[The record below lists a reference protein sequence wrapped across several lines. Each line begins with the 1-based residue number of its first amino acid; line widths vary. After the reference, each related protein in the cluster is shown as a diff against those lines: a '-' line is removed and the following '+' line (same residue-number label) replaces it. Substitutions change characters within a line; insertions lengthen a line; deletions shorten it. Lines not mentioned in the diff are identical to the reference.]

1 MSNNKKSSIEGLFYN
16 NKFLMVFSVI
26 VAIILWATVK
36 INYSADTTRTVSDL
50 KISLANTVSQA
61 EDIEAFF
68 GSEDLL
74 AEVEVRGKAYNIN
87 QHALTKDDIIVEAT
101 GTYVDTAGYKVLTL
115 TAKIAETS
123 TASDVQ
129 ITKITPSSITVYFD
143 RKTTGTFNVEAK
155 LENDM
160 STLVSDEFTLGQ
172 PVPSMSTVEVTGPA
186 TILNK
191 LSKVYFQ
198 AQISDADLP
207 LTATKEVA
215 ADIAYQLDR
224 VADSKYLTC
233 SSINDESNPATVTI
247 PLYVN
252 KEVDTSVKF
261 VNQPATYS
269 EEMPEFT
276 IYPSKVNV
284 LYNTKDEEIQ
294 TLYVGT
300 IDFSNVSNKVNYFE
314 FPVNEKLGVNIVD
327 KTIAKFGVSLD
338 MSSMSS
344 VVIEKTPSKIVLL
357 NQDENYNYIID
368 FEKSELDAIKVIGPK
383 ASLDKITNEDIQ
395 VEINVS
401 SIRVT
406 NPKEQTVEVS
416 NISIASDK
424 VNDCWIY
431 GKYMAYITAEPKN
444 S

>member
-1 MSNNKKSSIEGLFYN
+1 MSKNQKSSIEGLFYN
-16 NKFLMVFSVI
+16 NKFLMVFSI
-26 VAIILWATVK
+26 VVAVILWATVK

-74 AEVEVRGKAYNIN
+74 AEVEVSGKAYNIN

-115 TAKIAETS
+115 TAKLADTS
-123 TASDVQ
+123 TAGDVS

-160 STLVSDEFTLGQ
+160 NSLVSDEFTVGQ
-172 PVPSMSTVEVTGPA
+172 PVPSMSTVEITGPA

-191 LSKVYFQ
+191 LSKVFFK
-198 AQISDADLP
+198 AQIDEENLP

-215 ADIAYQLDR
+215 AEIAYQLDR
-224 VADSKYLTC
+224 ASDSKYLTC

-247 PLYVN
+247 PLYVS
-252 KEVDTSVKF
+252 KEVGTSVKF
-261 VNQPATYS
+261 VNQPAAYS
-269 EEMPEFT
+269 EEMPKFT
-276 IYPSKVNV
+276 VYPSKVNV
-284 LYNTKDEEIQ
+284 LYNTKDEEIE

-300 IDFSNVSNKVNYFE
+300 VDFSYVSNKVNYFE
-314 FPVNEKLGVNIVD
+314 FPVNEKLGVNIID
-327 KTIAKFGVSLD
+327 KTIAKFTVSLD

-344 VVIEKTPSKIVLL
+344 VTFEKTPSKIVLL

-368 FEKSELDAIKVIGPK
+368 FEKSELDSIKVIGPRE
-383 ASLDKITNEDIQ
+383 SLNKITTEDIQ

-401 SIRVT
+401 SLDLA
-406 NPKEQTVEVS
+406 NPNEQIVEVS

-424 VNDCWIY
+424 IDDCWIY
-431 GKYMAYITAEPKN
+431 GKYMAYITVEPKA
-444 S
+444 

>member
-1 MSNNKKSSIEGLFYN
+1 MSKNQKSSIEGLFYN
-16 NKFLMVFSVI
+16 NKFLMVFSI
-26 VAIILWATVK
+26 VVAVILWATVK

-74 AEVEVRGKAYNIN
+74 AEVEVSGKAYNIN

-115 TAKIAETS
+115 TAKLADTS
-123 TASDVQ
+123 TAGDVS

-160 STLVSDEFTLGQ
+160 NSLVSDEFTVGQ
-172 PVPSMSTVEVTGPA
+172 PVPSMSTVEITGPA

-191 LSKVYFQ
+191 LSKVYFK
-198 AQISDADLP
+198 AQIDEENLP

-215 ADIAYQLDR
+215 AEIAYQLDR
-224 VADSKYLTC
+224 ASDSKYLTC

-247 PLYVN
+247 PLYVS
-252 KEVDTSVKF
+252 KEVGTSVKF
-261 VNQPATYS
+261 DNQPAAYS
-269 EEMPEFT
+269 EEMPKFT
-276 IYPSKVNV
+276 VYPSKVNV
-284 LYNTKDEEIQ
+284 LYNTKDEEIE

-300 IDFSNVSNKVNYFE
+300 VDFSYVSNKVNYFE
-314 FPVNEKLGVNIVD
+314 FPVNEKLGVNIID
-327 KTIAKFGVSLD
+327 KTIAKFTVSLD

-344 VVIEKTPSKIVLL
+344 VTFEKTPSKIVLL

-368 FEKSELDAIKVIGPK
+368 FEKSELDSIKVIGPRE
-383 ASLDKITNEDIQ
+383 SLNKITTEDIQ

-401 SIRVT
+401 SLDLA
-406 NPKEQTVEVS
+406 NPNEQIVEVS

-424 VNDCWIY
+424 IDDCWIY
-431 GKYMAYITAEPKN
+431 GKYMAYITVEPKA
-444 S
+444 

>member
-26 VAIILWATVK
+26 VAVILWATVK

-74 AEVEVRGKAYNIN
+74 AEVEVSGKAYNIN
-87 QHALTKDDIIVEAT
+87 QRALTKDDIIVEAT
-101 GTYVDTAGYKVLTL
+101 GSYVDSAGYKVLTL

-123 TASDVQ
+123 AATDVN

-160 STLVSDEFTLGQ
+160 DSLVSDEFTVGQ

-191 LSKVYFQ
+191 LSKVYFN
-198 AQISDADLP
+198 AQIDEANLP

-215 ADIAYQLDR
+215 AEITYQLDR
-224 VADSKYLTC
+224 VSDSKYLTC
-233 SSINDESNPATVTI
+233 SSINNESNPATVTI

-261 VNQPATYS
+261 VNQPAAYS
-269 EEMPEFT
+269 EEMPNFRVS
-276 IYPSKVNV
+276 PSKVNV
-284 LYNTKDEEIQ
+284 LYNTKDEEIE

-300 IDFSNVSNKVNYFE
+300 VDFSNVSNKINYFE

-327 KTIAKFGVSLD
+327 KTIAKFTVTLD
-338 MSSMSS
+338 MSVMSA
-344 VVIEKTPSKIVLL
+344 VTFEKTPSKTVLL

-368 FEKSELDAIKVIGPK
+368 FEKSELNAITAIGPRE
-383 ASLDKITNEDIQ
+383 SLNKITNEDIQ

-401 SIRVT
+401 SLDLT
-406 NPKEQTVEVS
+406 SPHEQLVEVS

-424 VNDCWIY
+424 INDCWIY
-431 GKYMAYITAEPKN
+431 GKYKAYISVEPKG
-444 S
+444 

>member
-26 VAIILWATVK
+26 VAVILWATVK

-74 AEVEVRGKAYNIN
+74 AEVEVSGKAYNIN
-87 QHALTKDDIIVEAT
+87 QRALTKDDIIVEAT
-101 GTYVDTAGYKVLTL
+101 GSYVDSAGYKVLTL

-123 TASDVQ
+123 AATDVN

-160 STLVSDEFTLGQ
+160 NSLVSDEFTVGQ

-191 LSKVYFQ
+191 LSKVYFN
-198 AQISDADLP
+198 AQIDEANLP

-215 ADIAYQLDR
+215 AEITYQLDR
-224 VADSKYLTC
+224 VSDSKYLTC
-233 SSINDESNPATVTI
+233 SSINNESNPATVTI

-261 VNQPATYS
+261 VNQPAAYS
-269 EEMPEFT
+269 EEMPNFRVS
-276 IYPSKVNV
+276 PSKVNV
-284 LYNTKDEEIQ
+284 LYNTKDEEIE

-300 IDFSNVSNKVNYFE
+300 VDFSNVSNKINYFE

-327 KTIAKFGVSLD
+327 KTIAKFTVTLD
-338 MSSMSS
+338 MSAMSA
-344 VVIEKTPSKIVLL
+344 VTFEKTPSKTVLL

-368 FEKSELDAIKVIGPK
+368 FEKSELNAITAIGPRE
-383 ASLDKITNEDIQ
+383 SLNKITNEDIQ

-401 SIRVT
+401 SLDLT
-406 NPKEQTVEVS
+406 SPHEQLVEVS

-424 VNDCWIY
+424 INDCWIY
-431 GKYMAYITAEPKN
+431 GKYKAYISVEPKG
-444 S
+444 

>member
-1 MSNNKKSSIEGLFYN
+1 MSKNQKSSIEGLFYN

-36 INYSADTTRTVSDL
+36 INYSADATRTVSDL
-50 KISLANTVSQA
+50 KISLSNTVSQA

-74 AEVEVRGKAYNIN
+74 AEVEVSGKAYNIN

-101 GTYVDTAGYKVLTL
+101 GSYVDTAGYKVLTL
-115 TAKIAETS
+115 TAKIADTS
-123 TASDVQ
+123 TATDVN
-129 ITKITPSSITVYFD
+129 ITKVTPSSITVYFD

-160 STLVSDEFTLGQ
+160 DSLVSDEFTVGQ

-191 LSKVYFQ
+191 LSKVYFK
-198 AQISDADLP
+198 AQINEANLP

-215 ADIAYQLDR
+215 AEIAYELDR
-224 VADSKYLTC
+224 AGDSKYLTC

-247 PLYVN
+247 PLYVS

-261 VNQPATYS
+261 VNQPAVYA
-269 EEMPEFT
+269 EELPSFRVS
-276 IYPSKVNV
+276 PSKVNV
-284 LYNTKDEEIQ
+284 LYNTKDEEIE

-300 IDFSNVSNKVNYFE
+300 VNFSDVSNKVNYFE
-314 FPVNEKLGVNIVD
+314 FPVDEKLGVNIVD
-327 KTIAKFGVSLD
+327 KTIAKFTVSLD

-344 VVIEKTPSKIVLL
+344 VTMEKTPSKIVLL

-368 FEKSELDAIKVIGPK
+368 FEKSELNAIKVIGPVD
-383 ASLDKITNEDIQ
+383 SLEKITNEDIQ
-395 VEINVS
+395 IEINVS
-401 SIRVT
+401 SLSLGRSE
-406 NPKEQTVEVS
+406 EQVVEVS
-416 NISIASDK
+416 NISIASEK

-431 GKYMAYITAEPKN
+431 GKYKAYISVEPK
-444 S
+444 

>member
-1 MSNNKKSSIEGLFYN
+1 MSKNQKSSIEGLFYN
-16 NKFLMVFSVI
+16 NKFLMVFSI
-26 VAIILWATVK
+26 VVAVILWATVK

-50 KISLANTVSQA
+50 KISIANTVSQA

-74 AEVEVRGKAYNIN
+74 AEVEVSGKAYNIN

-115 TAKIAETS
+115 TAKLADTS
-123 TASDVQ
+123 TAGDVS

-160 STLVSDEFTLGQ
+160 NSLVSDEFTVGQ
-172 PVPSMSTVEVTGPA
+172 PVPSMSTVEITGPA

-191 LSKVYFQ
+191 LSKVYFK
-198 AQISDADLP
+198 AQIDEANLP

-215 ADIAYQLDR
+215 AEIAYQLDR
-224 VADSKYLTC
+224 ASDSKYLTC

-247 PLYVN
+247 PLYVS
-252 KEVDTSVKF
+252 KEVGTSVKF
-261 VNQPATYS
+261 VNQPAAYS
-269 EEMPEFT
+269 EEMPKFT
-276 IYPSKVNV
+276 VYPSKVNV
-284 LYNTKDEEIQ
+284 LYNTKDEEIE

-300 IDFSNVSNKVNYFE
+300 VDFSNVSNKVNYFE
-314 FPVNEKLGVNIVD
+314 FPVNEKLGVNIID
-327 KTIAKFGVSLD
+327 KTIAKFTVSLD

-344 VVIEKTPSKIVLL
+344 VTFDKTPSKIVLL

-368 FEKSELDAIKVIGPK
+368 FEKSELDSIKVMGPRE
-383 ASLDKITNEDIQ
+383 SLNKITNEDIQ

-401 SIRVT
+401 SLDLA
-406 NPKEQTVEVS
+406 NANEQTVEVS

-424 VNDCWIY
+424 IDDCWIY
-431 GKYMAYITAEPKN
+431 GKYMAYITVEPKA
-444 S
+444 

>member
-16 NKFLMVFSVI
+16 NKFLMVFSII
-26 VAIILWATVK
+26 VAVILWATVK

-74 AEVEVRGKAYNIN
+74 AEVEVSGKAYNIN
-87 QHALTKDDIIVEAT
+87 QRALTKDDIIVEAT
-101 GTYVDTAGYKVLTL
+101 GSYVDSAGYKVLTL

-123 TASDVQ
+123 AATDVN

-160 STLVSDEFTLGQ
+160 NSLVSDEFTVGQ

-191 LSKVYFQ
+191 LSKVYFN
-198 AQISDADLP
+198 AQIDEANLP

-215 ADIAYQLDR
+215 AEITYQLDR
-224 VADSKYLTC
+224 VSDSKYLTC
-233 SSINDESNPATVTI
+233 SSINNESNPATVTI

-261 VNQPATYS
+261 VNQPAAYS
-269 EEMPEFT
+269 EEMPNFRVS
-276 IYPSKVNV
+276 PSKVNV
-284 LYNTKDEEIQ
+284 LYNTKDEEIE

-300 IDFSNVSNKVNYFE
+300 VDFSNVSNKINYFE

-327 KTIAKFGVSLD
+327 KTIAKFTVTLD
-338 MSSMSS
+338 MSAMSA
-344 VVIEKTPSKIVLL
+344 VTFEKTPSKTVLL

-368 FEKSELDAIKVIGPK
+368 FEKSELNAITAIGPRE
-383 ASLDKITNEDIQ
+383 SLNKITNEDIQ

-401 SIRVT
+401 SLDLT
-406 NPKEQTVEVS
+406 SPHEQLVEVS

-424 VNDCWIY
+424 INDCWIY
-431 GKYMAYITAEPKN
+431 GKYKAYISVEPKG
-444 S
+444 